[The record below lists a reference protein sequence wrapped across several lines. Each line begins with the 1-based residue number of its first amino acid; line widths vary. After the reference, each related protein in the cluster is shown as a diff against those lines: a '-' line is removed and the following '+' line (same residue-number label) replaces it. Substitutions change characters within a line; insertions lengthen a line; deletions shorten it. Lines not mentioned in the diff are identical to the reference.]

1 MSFEYTSIRF
11 IICAVLLVSS
21 TFSQIAVPSIQ
32 RHRSVETDHVAQ
44 IHDAIPLPTD
54 FLNEKSPYICLTHF
68 QWKSLQKRLWNTVDG
83 SEIWRLSVEG
93 KVVEIYHYLPPVLA
107 PSQTGGWLALG
118 ISEGWKNQPPTV
130 ESLHIPS
137 RWGSRA
143 NSSGHGYAIDGWKV
157 GDAQYRCPAMVFP
170 RWMWTIENPSSGWK
184 IHGME
189 RPVDHQ
195 CGF

>member
-1 MSFEYTSIRF
+1 MQFCWFLPLFHKCGTFDSKAPERRDWSCCSNSWCHTTSNRFFEWEIP
-11 IICAVLLVSS
+11 LHLPH
-21 TFSQIAVPSIQ
+21 TFSI
-32 RHRSVETDHVAQ
+32 
-44 IHDAIPLPTD
+44 
-54 FLNEKSPYICLTHF
+54 LNKNH
-68 QWKSLQKRLWNTVDG
+68 LWNTVDG
-83 SEIWRLSVEG
+83 SEIWRLPAEG